1 MSGII
6 VAFPKAQDGTAIK
19 NLLVRNGYDV
29 VSSCTTGAQA
39 INLADN
45 LGEGIIISGYRLPDM
60 LYTGILENVEG
71 RFEMLLVASKQRL
84 LEDETGIAMLEMPI
98 KVRDFL
104 NSIEMMENNLFER
117 TRKKKRKQGQR
128 TKEEQAVINQAK
140 EVLMEKNNM
149 SENEAHRYIQKSAM
163 DSGRTMVETA
173 FSFLNKF
180 SCSSCHNI
188 CVNIYRVDRITYS
201 DSVIFCKNITNIT

>member
-6 VAFPKAQDGTAIK
+6 VAFPKPQDGTAIK

-84 LEDETGIAMLEMPI
+84 LEDETGIAIQMWSWSDQNIVLKKM
-98 KVRDFL
+98 KKQ
-104 NSIEMMENNLFER
+104 
-117 TRKKKRKQGQR
+117 RKLQRK
-128 TKEEQAVINQAK
+128 
-140 EVLMEKNNM
+140 
-149 SENEAHRYIQKSAM
+149 Y
-163 DSGRTMVETA
+163 
-173 FSFLNKF
+173 
-180 SCSSCHNI
+180 
-188 CVNIYRVDRITYS
+188 
-201 DSVIFCKNITNIT
+201 

>member
-117 TRKKKRKQGQR
+117 TRKKKRKPGQR
-128 TKEEQAVINQAK
+128 TKEEQAVRSSNG
-140 EVLMEKNNM
+140 
-149 SENEAHRYIQKSAM
+149 QK
-163 DSGRTMVETA
+163 
-173 FSFLNKF
+173 
-180 SCSSCHNI
+180 
-188 CVNIYRVDRITYS
+188 
-201 DSVIFCKNITNIT
+201 

>member
-45 LGEGIIISGYRLPDM
+45 LGEGIIISGTDSDM

-71 RFEMLLVASKQRL
+71 RFEMLPVASKQRL

-117 TRKKKRKQGQR
+117 TRKKKRKPGQR

-140 EVLMEKNNM
+140 EVLMDKNNM

-173 FSFLNKF
+173 EMILAIMYKE
-180 SCSSCHNI
+180 
-188 CVNIYRVDRITYS
+188 
-201 DSVIFCKNITNIT
+201 

>member
-60 LYTGILENVEG
+60 LYTGILENVE
-71 RFEMLLVASKQRL
+71 ASKQRL

-173 FSFLNKF
+173 EMILAIMYKE
-180 SCSSCHNI
+180 
-188 CVNIYRVDRITYS
+188 
-201 DSVIFCKNITNIT
+201 

>member
-84 LEDETGIAMLEMPI
+84 LEDETGIAMLEVLIISFCVI
-98 KVRDFL
+98 KTCNSTHIFFL
-104 NSIEMMENNLFER
+104 TFWSHSIL
-117 TRKKKRKQGQR
+117 
-128 TKEEQAVINQAK
+128 V
-140 EVLMEKNNM
+140 
-149 SENEAHRYIQKSAM
+149 
-163 DSGRTMVETA
+163 
-173 FSFLNKF
+173 
-180 SCSSCHNI
+180 
-188 CVNIYRVDRITYS
+188 
-201 DSVIFCKNITNIT
+201 

>member
-84 LEDETGIAMLEMPI
+84 LEDENGIAMLEMPI

-117 TRKKKRKQGQR
+117 TRKKKRKPGQR

-140 EVLMEKNNM
+140 EVLMDKNNM

-163 DSGRTMVETA
+163 DRGRTMVETA
-173 FSFLNKF
+173 EMILAIMYKE
-180 SCSSCHNI
+180 
-188 CVNIYRVDRITYS
+188 
-201 DSVIFCKNITNIT
+201 

>member
-29 VSSCTTGAQA
+29 VSSCTTGA

-117 TRKKKRKQGQR
+117 TRKKKRKPGQR

-140 EVLMEKNNM
+140 EVLMDKNNM

-173 FSFLNKF
+173 EMILAIMYKE
-180 SCSSCHNI
+180 
-188 CVNIYRVDRITYS
+188 
-201 DSVIFCKNITNIT
+201 